1 MIVGWAKARAEPP
14 ITRTLKSSTRTPAGV
29 VVCVLQDEGVVTA
42 PRCLASCASM
52 RLDRS
57 KNSTKKCTCASSVID
72 LSRTSKD
79 VAKMLEGMDRAG
91 NSASPIINGLHRTSE
106 E

>member
-1 MIVGWAKARAEPP
+1 
-14 ITRTLKSSTRTPAGV
+14 
-29 VVCVLQDEGVVTA
+29 
-42 PRCLASCASM
+42 M